1 MDQLLLG
8 ALDTAKVKGADY
20 ADIRSVETSQERIVV
35 RNGVVE
41 TITKAD
47 SIGFGIRVLFNG
59 ACGFAFGDGRAEIKK
74 WIDKRTKV
82 PASFDGRRGMQL
94 NVASPNNPDVAWMQ
108 DRSSARKR

>member
-1 MDQLLLG
+1 MDQLLLS

-41 TITKAD
+41 TITKDD

-59 ACGFAFGDGRAEIKK
+59 AWGFASSPSL
-74 WIDKRTKV
+74 
-82 PASFDGRRGMQL
+82 PADNINETTVLAIQI
-94 NVASPNNPDVAWMQ
+94 A
-108 DRSSARKR
+108 